1 MLILGSETWQD
12 LFECKIFFF
21 YSDARLGYI
30 NHTIFNKKIVIMK

>member
-21 YSDARLGYI
+21 YSDARLSYI
-30 NHTIFNKKIVIMK
+30 NHNIFNKKIVIMK